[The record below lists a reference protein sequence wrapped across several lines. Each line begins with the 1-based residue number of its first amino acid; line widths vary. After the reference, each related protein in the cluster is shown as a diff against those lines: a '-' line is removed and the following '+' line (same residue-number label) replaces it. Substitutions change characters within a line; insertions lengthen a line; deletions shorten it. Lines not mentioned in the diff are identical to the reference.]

1 MLESAIAP
9 CQRQART
16 QPKCIP
22 DDAYQP
28 PFPAYCA
35 RFGASVK
42 ELVMLVVGAKP
53 HHGQILEHDVLN
65 PIRGHIV
72 AECTHSPTHWI
83 MCKFEDARGAENQAA
98 IAYWPSSAAYDG
110 WRATSGFE
118 TWWSSAARE
127 HEGHGWFQEV
137 LLPSMDRFETVFS
150 DSQEPEGFAHM
161 RDHMSEA
168 IQEHVY
174 WGSSRDRMPAAQT
187 DALVGEPLQKD
198 PERHTH
204 SARTRVV
211 SKQNLCIIRSGQD
224 WSDSIPQERQLY
236 LDTMHPVLTKGMNF
250 LRDEGRSIGC
260 YDCRFMSVVDPD
272 TLETD
277 RDRTFGLAFF
287 QDLASLEAWSKEHKT
302 HLDIFH
308 RFLQYAQELNNQ
320 VSLRL
325 FHEIL
330 VLKPEQHVCEY
341 INCDAHTGIL

>member
-9 CQRQART
+9 HQQQARS

-22 DDAYQP
+22 DNAYEP

-35 RFGASVK
+35 RFDASAK
-42 ELVMLVVGAKP
+42 ELVMLIVGAKP
-53 HHGQILEHDVLN
+53 NRGHSLDHDVLN
-65 PIRGHIV
+65 PLRAHIE
-72 AECTHSPTHWI
+72 AHNAHSPSHWLVA
-83 MCKFEDARGAENQAA
+83 KFEDDRGAENQAA
-98 IAYWPSSAAYDG
+98 IAYWSSRSAYEG

-118 TWWSSAARE
+118 AWWSSSARE
-127 HEGHGWFQEV
+127 TEEHGWFQEL
-137 LLPSMDRFETVFS
+137 LLPSMDRFETLFS

-161 RDHMSEA
+161 RTHMSNA

-174 WGSSRDRMPAAQT
+174 WGSSRDRMPIAQV
-187 DALVGEPLQKD
+187 DALVGKPL
-198 PERHTH
+198 ERINKAK
-204 SARTRVV
+204 ARVTVP

-224 WSDSIPQERQLY
+224 WSNTLPQERKLY
-236 LDTMHPVLTKGMNF
+236 LDTMHPMLTTGMNF
-250 LRDEGRSIGC
+250 LRDQGRDVGC
-260 YDCRFMSVVDPD
+260 YDCRFMSVINPD
-272 TLETD
+272 TLEAD
-277 RDRTFGLAFF
+277 KDRTFGLAFF

-330 VLKPEQHVCEY
+330 VLKPEQHICEY
-341 INCDAHTGIL
+341 VNCDDHVGIMR